1 MTIAERINLHKCGY
15 SRAEIDAL
23 AAAEKEELE
32 TVEAEPAGPQEQPA
46 EPAGPQEQPPEPAPS
61 APDRS
66 ADILAAINNLTAA
79 LQRQNV
85 NTQQQPAPQ
94 QVTMTDIINSI

>member
-1 MTIAERINLHKCGY
+1 MTISERINLHKCGY

-32 TVEAEPAGPQEQPA
+32 TVEEPAEPQEQPA
-46 EPAGPQEQPPEPAPS
+46 EPAPA

-66 ADILAAINNLTAA
+66 ADILVAINNLTAA

>member
-32 TVEAEPAGPQEQPA
+32 TVAAEPAEPQEQPA
-46 EPAGPQEQPPEPAPS
+46 EPAPVV
-61 APDRS
+61 PDRS

>member
-1 MTIAERINLHKCGY
+1 MTIAERINLHRCGY

-23 AAAEKEELE
+23 AAAEQEELE
-32 TVEAEPAGPQEQPA
+32 TVEREPIEPQEQPN
-46 EPAGPQEQPPEPAPS
+46 EPAP
-61 APDRS
+61 AQPDRS

-85 NTQQQPAPQ
+85 NTQQQPAPP

>member
-15 SRAEIDAL
+15 SRTEIDAL
-23 AAAEKEELE
+23 AAAEKE
-32 TVEAEPAGPQEQPA
+32 VNASEAETPLEETPQEVQVP
-46 EPAGPQEQPPEPAPS
+46 
-61 APDRS
+61 PDRS

-85 NTQQQPAPQ
+85 NTQQQPTPQ
-94 QVTMTDIINSI
+94 PISMTDIINTL